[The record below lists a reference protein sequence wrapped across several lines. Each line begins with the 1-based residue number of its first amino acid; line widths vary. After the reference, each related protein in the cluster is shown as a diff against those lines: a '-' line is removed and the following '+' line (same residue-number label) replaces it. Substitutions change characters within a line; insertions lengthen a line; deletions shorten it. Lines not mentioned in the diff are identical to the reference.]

1 MASFKFLQLAK
12 GNSIFFP
19 QLEYTRKNIPQ
30 KKRSFESYIQGIEKI
45 HKHGKIRGFL
55 PTLKNVQIIVQR
67 RKFYKKNMKKKFR
80 LLSFLKKKLLFIN
93 Y

>member
-19 QLEYTRKNIPQ
+19 QIEYTRKNIPQ

-45 HKHGKIRGFL
+45 YKHGKIRGFS
-55 PTLKNVQIIVQR
+55 
-67 RKFYKKNMKKKFR
+67 R
-80 LLSFLKKKLLFIN
+80 LLIRGTINVGSISKIRKPLFCQFFYDN
-93 Y
+93 STKFDERK